1 MTWVFFWQV
10 LLYSPSLNI
19 MAPQIDQRKKRRTH
33 LSFYILSVLRKL
45 RSSLIIQI
53 YSHLYHNYIYS
64 NLKPWAT
71 VHVMLK
77 RRVKIKP
84 VRLSRIMPVG
94 IYLKPRWHNLK
105 KELLFDT
112 KFGLEMCF
120 SPRFNIIWD
129 VCVRSLNNKP
139 TIFKGYEMRLLK
151 CLYPFLFKKSILSL

>member
-19 MAPQIDQRKKRRTH
+19 MVPQIDQRKKKRWTH
-33 LSFYILSVLRKL
+33 LSFYILSVHRKL
-45 RSSLIIQI
+45 CNSLIIQI
-53 YSHLYHNYIYS
+53 YSHLYYNYIYS
-64 NLKPWAT
+64 NLKTWAT

-84 VRLSRIMPVG
+84 VMLSRILPVS

-112 KFGLEMCF
+112 KFGLEKCF

-129 VCVRSLNNKP
+129 VYVHSLNNKY
-139 TIFKGYEMRLLK
+139 TIFKGYKMRLLK
-151 CLYPFLFKKSILSL
+151 IFISISF